1 MKKVKMI
8 VTFIS
13 YTRACAEEFHG
24 VKIHEGDSINEVL
37 AKILDIHCYG
47 VPTDENDKPIRM
59 TTEEMLEKLNDENG
73 DGCDYVMSIIDG
85 NTGQMLY
92 CCDEAP
98 DSYPAMK

>member
-13 YTRACAEEFHG
+13 YTRACAEEFYG
-24 VKIHEGDSINEVL
+24 IKIHTGDTLEETLEKIVNMHGYSI
-37 AKILDIHCYG
+37 
-47 VPTDENDKPIRM
+47 PTDENDMPVKM
-59 TTEEMLEKLNDENG
+59 TVEELLEKLNEENG
-73 DGCDYVMSIIDG
+73 DGCDYVMSVIDG
-85 NTGQMLY
+85 NTGQILY